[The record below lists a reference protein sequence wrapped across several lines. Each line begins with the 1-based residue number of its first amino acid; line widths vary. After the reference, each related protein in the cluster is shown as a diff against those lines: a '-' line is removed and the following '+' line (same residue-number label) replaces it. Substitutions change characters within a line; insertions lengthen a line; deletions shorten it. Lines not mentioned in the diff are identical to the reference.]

1 MHKFFLIVI
10 LFLNFELQAQFENK
24 QLDKIDILRYDFTIR
39 INDTTNVIEGKTLIS
54 LNRIK
59 PVDKVILN
67 FKDQDKSGYGMRVL
81 SVADKQGLKLKYKH
95 LHDSLTI
102 FFPQKLSKDSLQIQ
116 ITYQG
121 KPADGLYIRRNKYG
135 KRTFFGDNW
144 PNRAQYWLPV
154 IDHPSDKAVVSWTI
168 VAPKHY
174 EVVAS
179 GRLIKKL
186 NKPDNFVYKYQTQ
199 VPIPTKVMVFAAADF
214 SIKNFKTLKLHQHC
228 VPVSSWI
235 YADSPEAGFDDYK
248 CSLRALQFYDSLIGP
263 YVYQKLANVQSN
275 TRFGGME
282 NAGNIFYDENTVDG
296 TKSAENLVAHEVA
309 HQWFGN
315 TVTEKNWRDIWLSEG
330 FATYLTD
337 LYIKYRYGNEKFKE
351 RMRMERQ
358 KVIRYNSFQRHPV
371 VYDEPEN
378 LFRLLNPNSYEKG
391 AWVLYMLHQKM
402 GDAKFFQLLRN
413 FYQTY
418 RLKNAGTEDFIAM
431 AEKIYGENLKT
442 FFEQWLYRSGVPV
455 LDIYTKIDKRK
466 SLLHIMIAQKKG
478 VYRLKLPI
486 RIKWQGGQTDFVLK
500 IDKESQSKLLH
511 MPKNF
516 DVGTFILIIDPDV
529 QVLYKP
535 FETNEQ

>member
-1 MHKFFLIVI
+1 MYKTFL
-10 LFLNFELQAQFENK
+10 LFGLLLHFQLSAQFENK
-24 QLDKIDILRYDFTIR
+24 QLDKIDILRYDFAIR
-39 INDTTNVIEGKTLIS
+39 INDTTDVIQGKTLIT
-54 LNRIK
+54 LNRKK
-59 PVDKVILN
+59 PVDRLILN
-67 FKDQDKSGYGMRVL
+67 FKNQDKSGYGMCVL
-81 SVADKQGLKLKYKH
+81 SVTDKHELRLEFKH
-95 LHDSLTI
+95 LHDNLTV
-102 FFPQKLSKDSLQIQ
+102 FFPKNLKKDSLQIQ

-121 KPADGLYIRRNKYG
+121 IPADGLYIRRNKYG

-168 VAPKHY
+168 TAPKHY

-179 GRLIKKL
+179 GRLVKKL
-186 NKPDNFVYKYQTQ
+186 KRPDNFVYKYQTK

-214 SIKNFKTLKLHQHC
+214 NIKNFKTLKLHSAC

-337 LYIKYRYGNEKFKE
+337 LYIKERYGNQKFKE
-351 RMRMERQ
+351 RMQMERQ
-358 KVIRYNSFQRHPV
+358 KVMRYNSFQRRPV
-371 VYDEPEN
+371 VYDESEN
-378 LFRLLNPNSYEKG
+378 LSRLLNPNSYEKG

-402 GDAKFFQLLRN
+402 GDKKFFQLLRN

-418 RLKNAGTEDFIAM
+418 RLKNASTEDFIAM
-431 AEKIYGENLKT
+431 AEKIYVERLDR
-442 FFEQWLYRSGVPV
+442 FFEQWLFQDNLPV
-455 LDIYTKIDKRK
+455 LKITKKIDPKKR
-466 SLLHIMIAQKKG
+466 LLTIQIEQLEAIYK
-478 VYRLKLPI
+478 LKLPV
-486 RIKWQGGQTDFVLK
+486 RIKWAGGQTDFVLK
-500 IDKESQSKLLH
+500 VDKPSQVQHLH
-511 MPKNF
+511 LPKNF
-516 DVGTFILIIDPDV
+516 DVQTYKLIIDPDI
-529 QVLYKP
+529 QVLCK
-535 FETNEQ
+535 TISQ